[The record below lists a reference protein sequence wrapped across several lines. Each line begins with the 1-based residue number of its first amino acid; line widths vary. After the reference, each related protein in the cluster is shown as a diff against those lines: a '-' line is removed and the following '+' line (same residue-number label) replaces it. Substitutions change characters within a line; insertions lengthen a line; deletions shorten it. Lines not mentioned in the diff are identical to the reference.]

1 MSTDPTMP
9 ADALSTA
16 KATTT
21 TEDVMPADPLPSTA
35 QPAADPDLRAT
46 GLRLSYDNRVVVDG
60 LDLVVPPGRI
70 TAIVGANACG
80 KSTLLRALAR
90 LLAPREGAV
99 HLDGRALRSIPTR
112 ELAQRLGILPQSPV
126 APEGLTVIDL
136 VNRGRSPHQTWWRQ
150 WSKADEQAVHEA
162 LAATD
167 MTDLADRP
175 VDELSG
181 GQRQRAWIAMA
192 VAQGTPVLLLDE
204 PTTYLDLA
212 HQIDVLDLITDL
224 NRRENRTVVMV
235 LHDLNQACRYA
246 DHVVAMKS
254 GRIVAEGPPAEV
266 ITEET
271 VEDVFDLTLPRHPG
285 PGQRHPHG
293 DPDGPPPSGRTC
305 QDVAVTLFL
314 APAALTRPVPGG
326 LRPPDPRCRP

>member
-1 MSTDPTMP
+1 MSTT
-9 ADALSTA
+9 
-16 KATTT
+16 
-21 TEDVMPADPLPSTA
+21 
-35 QPAADPDLRAT
+35 DPDLRAS
-46 GLRLSYDNRVVVDG
+46 GLHLAYDNR
-60 LDLVVPPGRI
+60 LVVEDLDVVIPPGRV

-90 LLAPREGAV
+90 LLAPRRGAV
-99 HLDGRALRSIPTR
+99 QLDGRALHSIPTR
-112 ELAQRLGILPQSPV
+112 ELAQRLGILPQTPV

-150 WSKADEQAVHEA
+150 WSKADEQAVHGA
-162 LAATD
+162 LAATG
-167 MTDLADRP
+167 MTGLADRA

-224 NRRENRTVVMV
+224 NRHEGRTVVMV

-246 DHVVAMKS
+246 DHVIAMKS
-254 GRIVAEGPPAEV
+254 GRIVAEGVPSDV
-266 ITEET
+266 ITART
-271 VEDVFDLTLPRHPG
+271 VEEIFDLRCQVTTDPVSGTPLIIPMSRH
-285 PGQRHPHG
+285 HG
-293 DPDGPPPSGRTC
+293 AAGIRA
-305 QDVAVTLFL
+305 VAET
-314 APAALTRPVPGG
+314 A
-326 LRPPDPRCRP
+326 

>member
-1 MSTDPTMP
+1 MNT
-9 ADALSTA
+9 
-16 KATTT
+16 
-21 TEDVMPADPLPSTA
+21 
-35 QPAADPDLRAT
+35 PDLRAT
-46 GLRLSYDNRVVVDG
+46 GLTLAYDHKTVVN
-60 LDLVVPPGRI
+60 DLNLAIPPGKI

-90 LLAPREGAV
+90 LLTPRTGTV

-112 ELAQRLGILPQSPV
+112 ELAQRLGILPQGPV
-126 APEGLTVIDL
+126 APDGLTVLDL

-150 WSKADEQAVHEA
+150 WSKADQNAVHAA

-167 MTDLADRP
+167 ITDLADRS

-192 VAQGTPVLLLDE
+192 MAQGTQVLLLDE

-224 NRRENRTVVMV
+224 NRREGRTIVMV

-246 DHVVAMKS
+246 DHMIAMKT
-254 GRIVAEGPPAEV
+254 GHITAQGHPTDV
-266 ITEET
+266 ITTET
-271 VEDVFDLTLPRHPG
+271 VQDVFDLHCQITTDPVSGTPLVIPISRHHTG
-285 PGQRHPHG
+285 EAR
-293 DPDGPPPSGRTC
+293 S
-305 QDVAVTLFL
+305 AL
-314 APAALTRPVPGG
+314 A
-326 LRPPDPRCRP
+326 

>member
-1 MSTDPTMP
+1 M
-9 ADALSTA
+9 
-16 KATTT
+16 TT
-21 TEDVMPADPLPSTA
+21 
-35 QPAADPDLRAT
+35 ADPDLRAESLHL
-46 GLRLSYDNRVVVDG
+46 GYDDRAVVAG
-60 LDLVVPPGRI
+60 LDLVVPPGRV

-90 LLAPREGAV
+90 LLAPRRGAV
-99 HLDGRALRSIPTR
+99 TLDGRALHSIPAR

-150 WSKADEQAVHEA
+150 WTKTDELAVHEA
-162 LAATD
+162 LAATGV
-167 MTDLADRP
+167 TELADRA

-212 HQIDVLDLITDL
+212 HQIDVLDLIIDL
-224 NRRENRTVVMV
+224 NRSEGRTVVMV

-246 DHVVAMKS
+246 DHVIAMKS
-254 GRIVAEGPPAEV
+254 GRIVAEGAPDEV
-266 ITEET
+266 ITAET
-271 VEDVFDLTLPRHPG
+271 VEDVF
-285 PGQRHPHG
+285 
-293 DPDGPPPSGRTC
+293 
-305 QDVAVTLFL
+305 
-314 APAALTRPVPGG
+314 G
-326 LRPPDPRCRP
+326 LRCQVATDPVSGTPLVIPIGRHDAPSRREAGRA